1 MKNCKRVK
9 TTVLDKNMGAFL
21 RRGIIKILQ
30 KISKACEYPAKFGM
44 PQWIGR
50 CWYWIMIWVGRF
62 EYAKLVRQYPGCIFL
77 YTPTASSGD
86 LCYVRRSMPHMLKV
100 NGIEEPVIVLVEEST
115 ADVAQ
120 LLGFETIL
128 PVSKI
133 TLFPIA
139 MMHTLYGGKAEKL
152 FNCYPW
158 EMLYQPHI
166 KNPLQV
172 ESLFDLKKS
181 GQQDANI
188 FSAGKNIVLAPY
200 EKTISLMGE
209 PVLTDLFWEKTAAV
223 LQEKGYHVYTNCK
236 KDSGEIPVKGTK
248 VIDMVS
254 QMLGAIAYVDGVI
267 TVRSGLADLLCD
279 IPVRQIILYPS
290 TEWMDQFQ
298 LGSMANHQMLE
309 EISYQ
314 EFMPE
319 LNGLVK
325 VVTAGF

>member
-1 MKNCKRVK
+1 MKI
-9 TTVLDKNMGAFL
+9 TVLNEKMGVFL
-21 RRGIIKILQ
+21 RRGILNILQ
-30 KISKACEYPAKFGM
+30 KISKACEYPGEFGM

-62 EYAKLVRQYPGCIFL
+62 EYAKLTRLYPGCIFL

-86 LCYVRRSMPHMLKV
+86 LCYIRRSMPHMLKV
-100 NGIEEPVIVLVEEST
+100 NGIEGRVVVLVEEST

-128 PVSKI
+128 PVSKAI
-133 TLFPIA
+133 LFPIA

-166 KNPLQV
+166 KKPIKV
-172 ESLFDLKKS
+172 DSLFQFENCKQKDV
-181 GQQDANI
+181 NI
-188 FSAGKNIVLAPY
+188 FPAGKNIILAPY
-200 EKTISLMGE
+200 EKTISLMGG
-209 PVLTDLFWEKTAAV
+209 PLLTDLFWEKTADA
-223 LQEKGYHVYTNCK
+223 LKKKGYNVYTNCK
-236 KDSGEIPVKGTK
+236 KGSGEMPVKGTT
-248 VIDMVS
+248 VIDMVL
-254 QMLGAIAYVDGVI
+254 QPQVMEAMAYVDGVI
-267 TVRSGLADLLCD
+267 TVRSGFADLLCD

-290 TEWMDQFQ
+290 LEWMDQFQ
-298 LGSMANHQMLE
+298 LGSLANHQMLE

-325 VVTAGF
+325 LVTAGF